1 MHLLLDLNISRKQ
14 QNRPKPTVEE
24 WVDFA
29 QAFDLPNLILHYNR
43 AVRRGGADQA
53 ILDIIL
59 RHYSASFLAADNE
72 TIASAEVGL
81 GNEASDDEQ
90 GQPTIRIH
98 EISVLKLFLEF
109 GCHQSQCIVL
119 YLLSQV

>member
-81 GNEASDDEQ
+81 GNEALEGGDGGEAVALHGEGAGDDAE
-90 GQPTIRIH
+90 
-98 EISVLKLFLEF
+98 
-109 GCHQSQCIVL
+109 
-119 YLLSQV
+119 